1 MTLGE
6 GKLRQSLSEGLNN
19 SSFHLT
25 LPSAPL
31 NLPPLSRPQFRSNH
45 QAHTPSPNP
54 SVIALLPIL
63 PVKVVPVRISLF
75 LSHSDTH
82 THTPPSSRHGTFSA
96 SNSAQRS
103 SRRTLQSYATIWRC
117 SRKTG
122 NFPYTGEAKSRCTA
136 GGVGLGTLRGI
147 CVCEVLRFC
156 LVCQVM
162 VQQGEDS
169 CQIE

>member
-31 NLPPLSRPQFRSNH
+31 NLPPLSRPQFRPNP

-63 PVKVVPVRISLF
+63 PVKVVSVRISLF

-82 THTPPSSRHGTFSA
+82 TFLPAPGAGRLVPLILHSGAVRELFRAMPPYGDVHTKLA
-96 SNSAQRS
+96 SFQGFQ
-103 SRRTLQSYATIWRC
+103 LPIY
-117 SRKTG
+117 
-122 NFPYTGEAKSRCTA
+122 
-136 GGVGLGTLRGI
+136 RGSEEQTYYWWCGFRDFERDM
-147 CVCEVLRFC
+147 CVCEVLR
-156 LVCQVM
+156 
-162 VQQGEDS
+162 GEEGRGS
-169 CQIE
+169 